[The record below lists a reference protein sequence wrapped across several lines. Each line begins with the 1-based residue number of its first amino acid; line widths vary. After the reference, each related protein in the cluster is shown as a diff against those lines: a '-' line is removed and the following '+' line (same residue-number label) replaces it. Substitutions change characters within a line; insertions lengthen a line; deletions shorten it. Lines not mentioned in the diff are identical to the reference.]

1 MSKHNNVNPD
11 FYYDGDRNR
20 QGEGIV
26 HEKQKQALQEE
37 SQRHVQSRSTHPAIV
52 KSAKKK

>member
-11 FYYDGDRNR
+11 FYYDGDRNK

-37 SQRHVQSRSTHPAIV
+37 SRRNVERRSDHPAV
-52 KSAKKK
+52 RTSKKK